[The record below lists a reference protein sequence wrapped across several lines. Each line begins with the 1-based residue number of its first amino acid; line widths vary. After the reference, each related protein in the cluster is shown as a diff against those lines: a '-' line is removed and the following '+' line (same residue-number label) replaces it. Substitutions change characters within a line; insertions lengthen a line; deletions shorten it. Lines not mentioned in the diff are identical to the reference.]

1 MVLGTSI
8 TMSSCTKDKEDNF
21 VYSPVEASKVVS
33 DLGIESTVVTYNLN
47 GGGGSTPMDAIVLKG
62 SSIELPK
69 ADAFGK
75 DGYDFDGWA
84 TSFNGTPLEKDK
96 DGKQNYTVNGNVVLY
111 ATWKARTVKKAL
123 DAETT
128 PETLVIEEENLTE
141 WEFCQLKELVKKG
154 VSQIDLSKTKITEI
168 PDCCFFDMSLIGLN
182 ISASEFLEMLQ
193 LYSNMGL
200 LGDYNKPNAQ
210 KDDIL
215 FSTEDNYVFEL
226 EEKDD
231 NQKKVLNGT
240 IPLKKVVL
248 PSTIK
253 KIGTFAFCACDIEEL
268 SIATTGDTE
277 KDKAIGIEEF
287 GMGAFYYCTKLTKF
301 SLGDKVKKI
310 GSYAFAACSALATE
324 GDAAFVIPE
333 NVSVISD
340 YAFAGC
346 KALKKVTSEG
356 AKIVS
361 SFAFVNCSSLAEIT
375 FNYNGIDK
383 LRINPYAFQNCSALK
398 TIAYKASQGV
408 DLPNKDNKYWIGF
421 YMDGNDKKEV
431 PAPVEAAKA
440 N

>member
-47 GGGGSTPMDAIVLKG
+47 GGNGAVPMDAIILKG
-62 SSIELPK
+62 SSIELPQ
-69 ADAFGK
+69 ADAFGR

-84 TSFNGTPLEKDK
+84 TSYNGSPLEKNG

-168 PDCCFFDMSLIGLN
+168 PDGCFLDVSLIESDFIGYETV
-182 ISASEFLEMLQ
+182 SEFLEAIKNEMK
-193 LYSNMGL
+193 LYASEL
-200 LGDYNKPNAQ
+200 YNKPYAY
-210 KDDIL
+210 KDPEENM
-215 FSTEDNYVFEL
+215 FST
-226 EEKDD
+226 DD
-231 NQKKVLNGT
+231 DYMGGFNGSF
-240 IPLKKVVL
+240 PLKKVVL

-253 KIGTFAFCACDIEEL
+253 KIGAFAFANCEIEDL
-268 SIATTGDTE
+268 SIASTGDAE
-277 KDKAIGIEEF
+277 KDKGLGIEEF
-287 GMGAFYYCTKLTKF
+287 GMGAFYSCTKLAKF
-301 SLGDKVKKI
+301 SLGDKVKEI
-310 GSYAFAACSALATE
+310 GSYAFAACNALATE

-333 NVSVISD
+333 SVSVISD

-346 KALKKVTSEG
+346 KALKKVTAES

-361 SFAFVNCSSLAEIT
+361 SFAFVNCNSLAEIT

-383 LRINPYAFQNCSALK
+383 LRINPYSFQNCSALK
-398 TIAYKASQGV
+398 KIAYKASQGV
-408 DLPNKDNKYWIGF
+408 DVPNEEIYGYWIGF
-421 YMDGNDKKEV
+421 YKDDADEIIKV
-431 PAPVEAAKA
+431 PAPEKA
-440 N
+440 E